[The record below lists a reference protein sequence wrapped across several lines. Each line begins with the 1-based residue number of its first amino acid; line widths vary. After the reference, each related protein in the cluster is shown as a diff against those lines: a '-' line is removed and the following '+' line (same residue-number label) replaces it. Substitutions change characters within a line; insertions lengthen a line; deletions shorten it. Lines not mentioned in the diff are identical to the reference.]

1 MARKTERIVEVLNPE
16 VLRTEGALR
25 VLARIAVRYAFE
37 NHLFDDSL
45 INQAE
50 KEKKDRKK
58 KHNE

>member
-1 MARKTERIVEVLNPE
+1 MARKTERMVEVLNPE

-50 KEKKDRKK
+50 KEKKDK
-58 KHNE
+58 

>member
-37 NHLFDDSL
+37 NHLIDDSL

-50 KEKKDRKK
+50 KEKKDK
-58 KHNE
+58 